1 MSPQVE
7 NSDESID
14 DGCNGGLS
22 VSDIA
27 DEYLKEE
34 NKESKVA
41 VNSLLTQSVLIPD
54 SIEDPHQQ

>member
-27 DEYLKEE
+27 DEYLEK
-34 NKESKVA
+34 A
-41 VNSLLTQSVLIPD
+41 A
-54 SIEDPHQQ
+54 